1 MLIHPDISTSVHV
14 EIEKGGKKEDRGE
27 GGEV

>member
-1 MLIHPDISTSVHV
+1 MLIHPDISTGVHV
-14 EIEKGGKKEDRGE
+14 ETEKGGEKEDSR

>member
-14 EIEKGGKKEDRGE
+14 EIEKGGKKEDSRGR
-27 GGEV
+27 EV